1 MKKEGDCA
9 MPNKKFTFFTLIE
22 LLVVIA
28 IIAILAAMLL
38 PALSKARERAKSI
51 SCLSNL
57 KQLGMAGTIYLSD
70 NDHWINAGSGNSSW
84 SYLMA
89 KDDYSFGGLNIA
101 TTESVFYCP
110 ATDGPF
116 RHPGTLLYMFATYAG
131 SELTMV
137 PEAAGTLCL
146 IGSYWHYYVTLE
158 KIPRP
163 SAVPMFFDTTGI
175 PTEAAWHTSNSYSQ
189 WGGWETYPTYS
200 VMRALHHGD
209 AVNMAFF
216 DGHAAA
222 THPKELADVAR
233 ESRQPPNNIVYY
245 TRIGSKR
252 VIGL

>member
-1 MKKEGDCA
+1 

-110 ATDGPF
+110 ATDGPI
-116 RHPGTLLYMFATYAG
+116 RDPGTLLYMFATYAG
-131 SELTMV
+131 PERGMV
-137 PEAAGTLCL
+137 PEAAGTHCQ
-146 IGSYWHYYVTLE
+146 IGSYWYYYVTVE

-175 PTEAAWHTSNSYSQ
+175 PTVNNWTATNNYSP
-189 WGGWETYPTYS
+189 WGGWETVEGYS

-233 ESRQPPNNIVYY
+233 ESWYPPNNIVYY